1 MKLTYLVKKEDS
13 NKTIN
18 EILSNKLNISNRLK
32 TKLIKSENI
41 YLNNTKTDSRN
52 LIKHNDLITIDLSE
66 QEDNSNILSTKM
78 NLNIIYEDEWLLIIN
93 KPSNIATHPSN
104 LHYENSISNGVK
116 YYYNQIG
123 LKKKIRPVNRLDFN
137 TSGIVIFAKCEY
149 IQEQLSK
156 QMLKKELKKEYLCII
171 TGKLENK
178 QGEINLPIA
187 RKANS
192 IIERCISQNG
202 KNCITSYTVLKE
214 FKDYSLVKCKLET
227 GRTHQIRVHF
237 SAIGHP
243 LLGDTL
249 YGEPSNLINR
259 QALHSYQVEFIHP
272 VLKQKMNYK
281 CPPPYD
287 IEKLIKYFY

>member
-104 LHYENSISNGVK
+104 LHY
-116 YYYNQIG
+116 
-123 LKKKIRPVNRLDFN
+123 
-137 TSGIVIFAKCEY
+137 
-149 IQEQLSK
+149 
-156 QMLKKELKKEYLCII
+156 
-171 TGKLENK
+171 
-178 QGEINLPIA
+178 
-187 RKANS
+187 
-192 IIERCISQNG
+192 
-202 KNCITSYTVLKE
+202 
-214 FKDYSLVKCKLET
+214 
-227 GRTHQIRVHF
+227 
-237 SAIGHP
+237 
-243 LLGDTL
+243 
-249 YGEPSNLINR
+249 
-259 QALHSYQVEFIHP
+259 
-272 VLKQKMNYK
+272 
-281 CPPPYD
+281 
-287 IEKLIKYFY
+287 